1 MDFEWDDQKNE
12 RNLRVHKLSFEQSVS
27 VFLDPLRAFTV
38 DDREAYGE
46 ERLTMYGQAEGRL
59 LAVTYTMRGES
70 VRIISAR
77 KATRQERQ
85 RYEDGE
91 V

>member
-1 MDFEWDDQKNE
+1 MDFEWDAQKNE
-12 RNLRVHKLSFEQSVS
+12 TNARRHGLSFDRAAR
-27 VFLDPLRAFTV
+27 VFLDPFRAFTI

-46 ERLTMYGQAEGRL
+46 ERLTMYGQVEGIL
-59 LAVTYTMRGES
+59 LAVTYTMRGNA

-77 KATRQERQ
+77 KATRRERK

>member
-1 MDFEWDDQKNE
+1 MDFEWDAQKNE
-12 RNLRVHKLSFEQSVS
+12 TNTRRHGLSFDRAAR
-27 VFLDPLRAFTV
+27 VFLDPFRAFMI

-46 ERLTMYGQAEGRL
+46 ERLTMYGQVEGIL
-59 LAVTYTMRGES
+59 LAVTYTMRGNA

-77 KATRQERQ
+77 KATRRERK